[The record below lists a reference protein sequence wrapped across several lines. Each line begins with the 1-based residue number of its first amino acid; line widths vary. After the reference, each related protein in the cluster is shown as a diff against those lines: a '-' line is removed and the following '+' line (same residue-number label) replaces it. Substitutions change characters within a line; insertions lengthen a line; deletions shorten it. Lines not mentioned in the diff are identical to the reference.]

1 MNRYHEYHQDPDVRQ
16 KFREWQEARSAHRAK
31 SAGFNT
37 QSEHEV
43 AMAKDKEARK
53 SVEKML
59 ASVGGQKVKGSKF
72 ATKASGKQA
81 HKRMRTMQRTGGQ
94 RGS

>member
-1 MNRYHEYHQDPDVRQ
+1 MNRYHEFHPDPDIRQ
-16 KFREWQEARSAHRAK
+16 KFKEWQAAVLKSNGYGSHAEQEDAK
-31 SAGFNT
+31 R
-37 QSEHEV
+37 
-43 AMAKDKEARK
+43 KDREARK
-53 SVEKML
+53 SMNVL
-59 ASVGGQKVKGSKF
+59 LNNLGGQKVKGSKF